1 MERLVLSAV
10 IDPIALR
17 TPGRQKECHS
27 GAERSEAIESMDP
40 IGRPTDSLQGD
51 SVNFFPPG

>member
-1 MERLVLSAV
+1 MTR
-10 IDPIALR
+10 
-17 TPGRQKECHS
+17 CHS

-51 SVNFFPPG
+51 RRNVILERNAVKR